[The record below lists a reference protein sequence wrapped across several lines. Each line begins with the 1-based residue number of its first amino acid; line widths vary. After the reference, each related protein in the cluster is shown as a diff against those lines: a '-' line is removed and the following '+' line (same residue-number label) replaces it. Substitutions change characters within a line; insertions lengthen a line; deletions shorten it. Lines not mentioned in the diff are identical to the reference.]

1 MASFLPGYRSE
12 IANEECRQRYGSKL
26 ALINNKDPYEIPVQE
41 YEDDID
47 LWPATTYIHVGMYL
61 VFNPSPYT
69 GEDLLNYKSMECYQ
83 RLTAGWI
90 PDIFVNST
98 DNKRIVIAKVL
109 IAILDTF

>member
-1 MASFLPGYRSE
+1 M
-12 IANEECRQRYGSKL
+12 
-26 ALINNKDPYEIPVQE
+26 
-41 YEDDID
+41 
-47 LWPATTYIHVGMYL
+47 
-61 VFNPSPYT
+61 FNPSPYT

-90 PDIFVNST
+90 RDIFVNST